1 MVLRSKLREKGE
13 WHEANACR
21 CPPAALRLAWPAAFA
36 ASNPSGTGPPTQS
49 CEAQPTG
56 PPGFDAAGFA
66 NAQSHYNPGSQYDA
80 TPLAPFR
87 DGLGRPSRPG
97 PFGGSRPAYRITR
110 TLSRT
115 ASAVRSRAAAPSLT
129 NTWNSRRWWGRASDS
144 MLAQATIAAR
154 RAVKG
159 RRRRCRLHAPRRVPL
174 GGSARGH
181 RHTLFASVGSE
192 NRRRRP
198 EALEGAVDAE
208 E

>member
-1 MVLRSKLREKGE
+1 MKRTLAVVLLRPCAWRGRPLLQPRTRAE
-13 WHEANACR
+13 
-21 CPPAALRLAWPAAFA
+21 PARR
-36 ASNPSGTGPPTQS
+36 PSRARRNQQ
-49 CEAQPTG
+49 A

-129 NTWNSRRWWGRASDS
+129 NTWNS
-144 MLAQATIAAR
+144 
-154 RAVKG
+154 
-159 RRRRCRLHAPRRVPL
+159 
-174 GGSARGH
+174 
-181 RHTLFASVGSE
+181 
-192 NRRRRP
+192 
-198 EALEGAVDAE
+198 
-208 E
+208 